1 MKTNKEIRKENLI
14 IVQMKDGGG
23 DGVMGWREANTSEL

>member
-1 MKTNKEIRKENLI
+1 MKANKEIRKENII

-23 DGVMGWREANTSEL
+23 DGVMGWKEADTSKL